1 MCMRPKKIIL
11 TVTNDLTFDQRMQKV
26 SESLANGG
34 WEVVLLGRKKRE
46 SKAFKPLLYSA
57 FRIPC
62 FFQKGKLFY
71 MEFNLKLTWYLLTHS
86 YDTVCSVDLDTIL
99 PGVIVSKIKG
109 KKVIY
114 DAHEYFTEV
123 PEVYQRK
130 KIKAVWEWVARFAI
144 PKTDTCITVGYAL
157 AEIFEKKYNKK
168 FNVILNTP
176 KLEETQSTVSASIP
190 KYILYQGALNKGRG
204 IENMIL
210 AMHSIDI
217 EFHIVGEGDL
227 SHNLRELVEKE
238 QLQNKVKFLG
248 FMEPKELK
256 TYSTNAF
263 LGLNVS
269 ENLGLSYY
277 YSLNNKFFDY
287 IHAELPSLINPFPE
301 YTNLLKRY
309 KVGIECNS
317 SPADLSKQTLL
328 LLNNKEL
335 YNELKNNCKLAKQ
348 EWNWQNQEQNILTLY
363 ESK

>member
-1 MCMRPKKIIL
+1 MKPRKIIL

-26 SESLANGG
+26 SESLAKWG
-34 WEVVLLGRKKRE
+34 WEVILVGRKKRE
-46 SKAFKPLLYSA
+46 SKPFKPLLYSVH
-57 FRIPC
+57 RIPC

-71 MEFNLKLTWYLLTHS
+71 IEYNLKLTWYLLTHTYNS
-86 YDTVCSVDLDTIL
+86 VCSVDLDTIL
-99 PGVIVSKIKG
+99 PGVIVSKLKG
-109 KKVIY
+109 NKIIF

-130 KIKAVWEWVARFAI
+130 NIKAIWEWIAKYTI

-157 AEIFEKKYNKK
+157 AEIFEKKYHKK

-176 KLEETQSTVSASIP
+176 KLEEPITLNSDSIP
-190 KYILYQGALNKGRG
+190 RYILYQGALNKGRG

-227 SHNLRELVEKE
+227 SQYLRELVEKE

-256 TYSTNAF
+256 TYSSNAY

-269 ENLGLSYY
+269 ENLGLSYF

-301 YTNLLKRY
+301 YKNLLELY
-309 KVGIECNS
+309 KVGLECPS
-317 SPADLSKQTLL
+317 SPDDLAAKTLL

-348 EWNWQNQEQNILTLY
+348 EWNWQNQEQNILTIY